1 MQPAARFAPITSA
14 PHTPVPN
21 FPQRLITGSGTTW
34 SRNSTPSTPKNGS
47 DWRFSETES
56 PAPEPLSPVQ
66 TKSVVPSV
74 ARRDEI
80 KSEDSAPEP
89 ASQTAPLPPAETP
102 NAKRKP
108 GRPRGSQK
116 PHDETPSAVVP
127 DEPAKNSPELPQ
139 DRSPGNVADTRS
151 EEGSEEPSRQGS
163 SQRTPTS
170 KEVTGLN
177 VDLEPTKI
185 KDEVTTPNPTTE
197 AWDTTADESVT
208 GRRPTK
214 RQTKRK
220 RDEVSPTP
228 EQTPME
234 SQVPD
239 IPEASG
245 LEPNTVLWTRSFH
258 KVSAS
263 AMEQIVRHRLANMF
277 AVPIR
282 ERDAPGYHKRII
294 QPQDLKSIRAAIMT
308 GNRAAAQAAAALP
321 GGDPGTSTVG
331 LPISEE
337 LVPPRAIIN
346 SNQLDREL
354 AHMFANAIM
363 YNPDHGHGPG
373 PAFMVQEDDESNEQE
388 GAGEENGGAA
398 AHQGGH
404 HGQEHVLGYK
414 VDEYGVVHDTRAM
427 FQDVDKWLS
436 ELRSAEIERGKP
448 PATGTST
455 RQASVAGGL
464 QGDQFFSS
472 NAAGGAD
479 TTMDDADEQTATEP
493 ETTVKRRRTT
503 RNA

>member
-1 MQPAARFAPITSA
+1 M
-14 PHTPVPN
+14 
-21 FPQRLITGSGTTW
+21 W
-34 SRNSTPSTPKNGS
+34 SKASTPSTPKNGT
-47 DWRFSETES
+47 DRRFNEHES
-56 PAPEPLSPVQ
+56 PAPEPLSPVLRRA
-66 TKSVVPSV
+66 VLPSV
-74 ARRDEI
+74 APRDEI
-80 KSEDSAPEP
+80 KSEDPTPERAPQP
-89 ASQTAPLPPAETP
+89 TAPLPPVETP
-102 NAKRKP
+102 HAKRKP

-116 PHDETPSAVVP
+116 PQEEVPSVVEP
-127 DEPAKNSPELPQ
+127 DESTHRSPERPQ
-139 DRSPGNVADTRS
+139 ELLS
-151 EEGSEEPSRQGS
+151 EKPAEIPPQQKAPEEPSRQRANQQKS
-163 SQRTPTS
+163 PS
-170 KEVTGLN
+170 KEVLKLN
-177 VDLEPTKI
+177 VDPEPTKI
-185 KDEVTTPNPTTE
+185 KDEVTTPNHGAE
-197 AWDTTADESVT
+197 AWDTTADESVAS
-208 GRRPTK
+208 RRQPK

-220 RDEVSPTP
+220 RDELSPTP
-228 EQTPME
+228 VQTSVE
-234 SQVPD
+234 SQVPVT
-239 IPEASG
+239 PEASG

-282 ERDAPGYHKRII
+282 ERDAPGYHKRIA

-308 GNRAAAQAAAALP
+308 GNRAAAQATAALP
-321 GGDPGTSTVG
+321 GGDPGTSAVR

-337 LVPPRAIIN
+337 LIPPKAIIN
-346 SNQLDREL
+346 SSQLDREL

-373 PAFMVQEDDESNEQE
+373 PAFMVQEDDENNDQD
-388 GAGEENGGAA
+388 GAGEDHGGAA
-398 AHQGGH
+398 AHPAGH

-455 RQASVAGGL
+455 RQASVA
-464 QGDQFFSS
+464 QGEQSSSS
-472 NAAGGAD
+472 NTATSGTAGSALGAD
-479 TTMDDADEQTATEP
+479 ITMDDADEQTATEP